1 MYILTATLTC
11 KSIIQKFLLI
21 IFIGEG
27 LLVLNQTKA
36 ESLDINNGDVA
47 VDDVLASTTP
57 VETSPEELTTLNGS
71 EEGNDSASS
80 SSSTEKAQETPTQEP
95 SQQESPKPEQTTNNQ
110 NAVTD
115 GADKTTEVVDNT
127 EEVPTTSGANGIAI
141 SAALLVLSIQRLIA

>member
-1 MYILTATLTC
+1 MALQNCNAASLVEGNSENTADEIV
-11 KSIIQKFLLI
+11 S
-21 IFIGEG
+21 
-27 LLVLNQTKA
+27 A
-36 ESLDINNGDVA
+36 
-47 VDDVLASTTP
+47 TTP
-57 VETSPEELTTLNGS
+57 VETMPDELTTLNGS

-127 EEVPTTSGANGIAI
+127 EEVTTTSGANGIAI